1 MAARLTTNT
10 WTRAE
15 WDAAQ
20 RGGTEGGF
28 VADAIQRTSYDDYL
42 KNAGFKSEA
51 EAIAQRAK
59 EDAEGVKFGEV
70 KSADEIKQLAE
81 RKITPEYAAEL
92 DAAQARARAE
102 DAKRIA
108 LLSKGYITGK
118 EPVYIWGTPE
128 NKAFMEAANATAIAT
143 GQQPEVPDA
152 YLDAQAFAARYELYN
167 RYGATTPTVTTWDD
181 AKKQYVTGPN
191 PYYNAEVL
199 TPKVG
204 MGNQWAKLNNAK
216 WSTVVPG
223 VGSTAATENAQ
234 LAIESYFAK
243 TAGGL
248 PAGNRFFMR
257 VPGDIVGGGG
267 GGGTAT
273 ATKTVLNTTKDAN
286 GNTITKYSDGSSTST
301 NSAGAVTQLTGST
314 SGNPLDTTLADEK
327 KAQRVSAYNTLYD
340 EFNKYGLGSL
350 VSDIKNYL
358 VDNTF
363 DPSEFSIQLQN
374 TAAYQKRFA
383 ANADRVKAGLSALR
397 PAEYIAMEDQYQSL
411 MRNYGLPDNY
421 SAKGEL
427 GIQEGFNKLLAND
440 VSATELE
447 DRIATAQQ
455 RVVNADPNVLKT
467 LKEFYPDI
475 TNGDILAY
483 TLDPKNAI
491 DMIKRKVT
499 SAEIGGTQYGA
510 GLNTSEAAAMA
521 LTKAGVTQGQYAQAA
536 PFISEAAQ
544 RGSQLSDI
552 YGQGTYNQQTAEAEA
567 LNLSGGAQ
575 AAAKRK
581 KLTSLETAA
590 FSGSSGVGALGRDKA
605 IYGATYG
612 QAGLV

>member
-1 MAARLTTNT
+1 MSYYETQTL
-10 WTRAE
+10 TRAE
-15 WDAAQ
+15 WEELQKGVEAPL
-20 RGGTEGGF
+20 
-28 VADAIQRTSYDDYL
+28 RTSYDQYL
-42 KNAGFKSEA
+42 TRIGLKSEA
-51 EAIAQRAK
+51 EANAQREK
-59 EDAEGVKFGEV
+59 EDAAGKTFGVQQAAKDSGVFGTATR
-70 KSADEIKQLAE
+70 AD
-81 RKITPEYAAEL
+81 RKISDAEEAAL
-92 DAAQARARAE
+92 QAAQASNDAARA
-102 DAKRIA
+102 KQILA
-108 LLSKGYITGK
+108 LSGGRITGK
-118 EPVYIWGTPE
+118 EPVYILGTPE
-128 NKAFMEAANATAIAT
+128 NKAFMEKEFERARAT
-143 GQQPEVPDA
+143 GKQPRNPDA
-152 YLDAQAFAARYELYN
+152 YLDAQAFAERYMAYN
-167 RYGATTPTVTTWDD
+167 RLGSNESTNLLWDD
-181 AKKQYVTGPN
+181 VKKQYYREPSPFYDPKIAVP
-191 PYYNAEVL
+191 
-199 TPKVG
+199 TPG
-204 MGNQWAKLNNAK
+204 MGNDWDELNRAK
-216 WSTVVPG
+216 WATVQPG
-223 VGSTAATENAQ
+223 VGATAATD
-234 LAIESYFAK
+234 AIQQQIDVMFGRQIGYA
-243 TAGGL
+243 
-248 PAGNRFFMR
+248 P
-257 VPGDIVGGGG
+257 
-267 GGGTAT
+267 GGTIRDFPNGVEALGVKGGY
-273 ATKTVLNTTKDAN
+273 APPKTVLSTTKDAN
-286 GNTITKYSDGSSTST
+286 GNTITKYSDGASTST
-301 NSAGAVTQLTGST
+301 NSAGVVTQLTGST

-411 MRNYGLPDNY
+411 MRNYGLPDTY
-421 SAKGEL
+421 SAKGDL
-427 GIQEGFNKLLAND
+427 GIQEGFNKLIAND

-499 SAEIGGTQYGA
+499 AAEIGGTQYGA

-552 YGQGTYNQQTAEAEA
+552 YNQGPYNQQTAEAEA

>member
-1 MAARLTTNT
+1 MSGYYQAGTML
-10 WTRAE
+10 RAE
-15 WDAAQ
+15 WEELQKGVQSQLA
-20 RGGTEGGF
+20 TPYEE
-28 VADAIQRTSYDDYL
+28 YL
-42 KNAGFKSEA
+42 KRLGLNSEA

-59 EDAEGVKFGEV
+59 EDAEGKGFGGQKV
-70 KSADEIKQLAE
+70 PLGVFGTATRAD
-81 RKITPEYAAEL
+81 RKISDAEEAAL
-92 DAAQARARAE
+92 QAGQASNDAFA
-102 DAKRIA
+102 AKQIA
-108 LLSKGYITGK
+108 ILSGGRITGR
-118 EPVYIWGTPE
+118 EPVYIFGTPE
-128 NKAFMEAANATAIAT
+128 HTAYMKAQLADGKPPVA
-143 GQQPEVPDA
+143 PDA
-152 YLDAQAFAARYELYN
+152 YLDAQAFNERFTEYSRLGGTE
-167 RYGATTPTVTTWDD
+167 PTVTTWDD
-181 AKKQYVTGPN
+181 AKKQYVTQQSPWFN
-191 PYYNAEVL
+191 
-199 TPKVG
+199 PKVLEVTPG
-204 MGNQWAKLNNAK
+204 MGTKWDALNRAK
-216 WSTVVPG
+216 WSTVQAG
-223 VGSTAATENAQ
+223 VGRTAATEQAEYDLLNFF
-234 LAIESYFAK
+234 SK
-243 TAGGL
+243 TVADANGNPL
-248 PAGNRFFMR
+248 PAGYRFFMR

-273 ATKTVLNTTKDAN
+273 TTKTVLNTTKDAN

-301 NSAGAVTQLTGST
+301 NSTGVVTQLTGST
-314 SGNPLDTTLADEK
+314 SGNPLDTTLADGK

-383 ANADRVKAGLSALR
+383 ANADRVKAGLSALK
-397 PAEYIAMEDQYQSL
+397 PAEYTAMEDQYQSL

-467 LKEFYPDI
+467 LKAYYPDI

-499 SAEIGGTQYGA
+499 AAEIGGTQMGA
-510 GLNTSEAAAMA
+510 GLAYGQTAAEA
-521 LTKAGVTQGQYAQAA
+521 LTAAGVTQGQYAQAA
-536 PFISEAAQ
+536 PFISQAAE
-544 RGSQLSDI
+544 RGTQLADI
-552 YGQGTYNQQTAEAEA
+552 YGQGTYNQGSAEAEA
-567 LNLSGGAQ
+567 LNLAGGAQ

-590 FSGSSGVGALGRDKA
+590 FSGSSGVGALGRDKS
-605 IYGATYG
+605 IYGAMQG
-612 QAGLV
+612 QAGLY